1 MKKIALLSITLNAV
15 NPMTSYLL
23 SKPDITVVNYLD
35 SYLGEKI
42 KADGTIND
50 ESMGRLLQML
60 TLACRDR
67 ADGIILTCTV
77 FSPYIEQFQK
87 LCSVPI
93 IGADAAMFDR
103 VGKHGGSTAL
113 LCTFMATLAPSKNQ
127 LAESYLRNGSEGTI
141 EVFWLEDAYKA
152 LQQQDLKNHN
162 DYIIKQA
169 RLLDGCYDNIVLAQ
183 ISMADA
189 AACLDLQKSRVF
201 TSPQAAY
208 ELLLKRMEQEG
219 IV

>member
-15 NPMTSYLL
+15 NPMTNYLL
-23 SKPDITVVNYLD
+23 SKSDITVVNYLD
-35 SYLGEKI
+35 SYLSEKI
-42 KADGTIND
+42 NRDGAIND
-50 ESMGRLLQML
+50 ESLGRLLQMM
-60 TLACRDR
+60 TLACRDG

-77 FSPYIEQFQK
+77 FSPYIELFQK

-93 IGADAAMFDR
+93 IGADTAMFDQ

-113 LCTFMATLAPSKNQ
+113 LCTFEATLDPSKNQ
-127 LAESYLRNGSEGTI
+127 LVESYLRNRSEGEV

-152 LQQQDLKNHN
+152 LQQKDLQIHN
-162 DYIIKQA
+162 DCIVKQA

-183 ISMADA
+183 ISMAEA
-189 AACLDLQKSRVF
+189 AADLVLEKSKVF

-208 ELLLKRMEQEG
+208 EQLLKQMEQED
-219 IV
+219 I